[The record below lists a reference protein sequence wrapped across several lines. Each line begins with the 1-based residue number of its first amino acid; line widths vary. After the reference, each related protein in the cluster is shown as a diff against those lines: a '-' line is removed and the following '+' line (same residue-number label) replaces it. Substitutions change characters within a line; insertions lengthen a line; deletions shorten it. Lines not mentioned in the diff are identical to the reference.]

1 MNQWTVTTEDRR
13 LDQIIALACAHVTAN
28 CNWREANRLAIEQHK
43 HLLSLMEKEQP
54 QAKPLGKVYKNTLGL
69 RLFVATGEVSLPRKG
84 EWYVGHVG
92 FAYKAS
98 VDHDNREPNRTILRE
113 LTEAEAEAYRK
124 EQQQQ

>member
-1 MNQWTVTTEDRR
+1 MNT
-13 LDQIIALACAHVTAN
+13 DQQRAEIIALACAHVAAN

-69 RLFVATGEVSLPRKG
+69 RLFVATGKVSLPRKG
-84 EWYVGHVG
+84 EWYDTSGLA
-92 FAYKAS
+92 FKATI
-98 VDHDNREPNRTILRE
+98 DHPNPAPNRTILRE